1 MMNLLRKRVACSSL
15 YDDSTWPSSSSSVAC
30 VHLRYA
36 FASELNFFNVLCSP
50 WSKVKW
56 IPCGSS
62 DRLVKM
68 VSETLASNCTA
79 CMCEGLS
86 ESINNRIFWL
96 PCQNHNGV
104 SRAIY
109 SAIKVKCFSQS
120 LWTPSGQWSHRH
132 GEITQYAIPLTEDN
146 ARNCISFSF
155 FWVCERN
162 RNGDNPSLFTGKWWK
177 QKRFYFQFSSIVF
190 QPLQASKVNGSQS
203 AINVKHTKRA
213 DKKCECMWRGGEK
226 RCRWSLVASFRY
238 LCKPLSIRLHIWL
251 RRSKFRL
258 LCFAY
263 FTIRI
268 HVQTLYLYEWYF
280 GVRASCPKKNTYWN
294 GTKKKRIKRDEI
306 MPTQQNT

>member
-1 MMNLLRKRVACSSL
+1 MNLLRKRVACSSP

-146 ARNCISFSF
+146 ARNCISYSF

-213 DKKCECMWRGGEK
+213 DKKCECSEEVERSVVVG
-226 RCRWSLVASFRY
+226 R
-238 LCKPLSIRLHIWL
+238 WL
-251 RRSKFRL
+251 RRFGI
-258 LCFAY
+258 CVNPFPFAFIY
-263 FTIRI
+263 DCVDRNFVCCVLPILPFAFMYRRYTYTNGILAFVRRARI
-268 HVQTLYLYEWYF
+268 L
-280 GVRASCPKKNTYWN
+280 RKKTHIE
-294 GTKKKRIKRDEI
+294 TERKKKELSETR
-306 MPTQQNT
+306 